1 MPDTTTDIR
10 INAEPMTATSVT
22 VHALPEGVITL
33 LVYAVDK
40 LGAQS
45 IAASATV
52 AVSPFA
58 VQVGTDAVEAVT
70 TAAKD
75 LIDTANGV
83 DNPSGVMM
91 AVECAADVLST
102 LAATSGDTASVAQ
115 RQTLRS
121 TLFDNVRTA
130 SLKMTFTANA
140 IEQRASSIE
149 KLSSKPL
156 ELSTALQDDMVA
168 LLQNWSSIAL
178 NGTVSVTSAATTKQV
193 GALSNLLRAKQVAA
207 TASAGAATTTGVDGS
222 AIATAVR
229 TMGAATLKA
238 ATGTGFTPPIT
249 IQTENI
255 KVTLQ
260 RGRVEQLSCGNGDST
275 LEESFDCTWGSSP
288 FYEALPSPNDVV
300 NAHQTTWSG
309 NIHLDTQPLSEATVS
324 ARCYRARRS
333 TRRHIAP
340 ALTHPTRSRHRRI
353 GPHPCSHLV
362 SPCRLQAAAAC
373 SQQL

>member
-1 MPDTTTDIR
+1 
-10 INAEPMTATSVT
+10 MTATSVT

-58 VQVGTDAVEAVT
+58 VQVGADAVEAVT

-130 SLKMTFTANA
+130 SLKMAFTANA

-178 NGTVSVTSAATTKQV
+178 NGTVSVTSAATTK
-193 GALSNLLRAKQVAA
+193 
-207 TASAGAATTTGVDGS
+207 
-222 AIATAVR
+222 
-229 TMGAATLKA
+229 
-238 ATGTGFTPPIT
+238 
-249 IQTENI
+249 
-255 KVTLQ
+255 
-260 RGRVEQLSCGNGDST
+260 
-275 LEESFDCTWGSSP
+275 
-288 FYEALPSPNDVV
+288 
-300 NAHQTTWSG
+300 
-309 NIHLDTQPLSEATVS
+309 
-324 ARCYRARRS
+324 
-333 TRRHIAP
+333 
-340 ALTHPTRSRHRRI
+340 
-353 GPHPCSHLV
+353 
-362 SPCRLQAAAAC
+362 
-373 SQQL
+373 